1 MRILTWN
8 INGIRTIPQYHPW
21 NTLKKQEAILDH
33 LDADIICFQ
42 EMKTSRQNLSK
53 DIATPES
60 YTAFFSFPAKK
71 TGYSGVATYTRIIPQ
86 KAEEGLTGLLDIK
99 PPLAHEERISPIA
112 SYPCHSPVEA
122 EGDGDGELDLKDLD
136 SEGRALVLDFG
147 MFVLI
152 NVYCPNDGTDAED
165 RIKYKMDFHR
175 LLSERVKRLVELE
188 KREVIVV
195 GDLNAC
201 ASLIDHCEGEI
212 VLKKLKLKG
221 AGDAA
226 VAEETFWAEKEG
238 RHWLREWLIEGGGSM
253 VDVVRRQWPDRKGM
267 FTCWN
272 TKISAR
278 ASNYGTRIDYILITP
293 GLLPWVKAA
302 DIQPHVKGSDHCPVM
317 LDLYD
322 QLPGTEEPCQFQ
334 RMLGT
339 NAVEVPRLSSKYWD
353 EFSGKQRS
361 IDTFFGQN
369 APTRK
374 FASDTQPA
382 SPISLSPSP
391 TPSSQLSSQASSS
404 KSIGKLQL
412 SQPVPVKRKQS
423 QLQVSSSCKKAKLD
437 PEGQTKL
444 SSFFSKPKEP
454 AKPMTVQDDDDDMED
469 EDYRLAV
476 KLSLSVDAKTT
487 SSSSSKSRS
496 AWKALL
502 APIQPPHCLVHNE
515 PAKELTVTKPGTNKG
530 KNFFIC
536 SRPVGPGYDKGRVER
551 DREDVDPRY
560 KCNFF
565 KWSSEVK
572 REALRKET

>member
-21 NTLKKQEAILDH
+21 NTLKTQEAILDH

-53 DIATPES
+53 DIATPEP

-71 TGYSGVATYTRIIPQ
+71 TGYSGVAIYTRIVPC

-99 PPLAHEERISPIA
+99 PPLTHEERISPPA

-122 EGDGDGELDLKDLD
+122 EGDNELDLKDLD
-136 SEGRALVLDFG
+136 SEGRTLVLDFG

-175 LLSERVKRLVELE
+175 LLSERSEQ
-188 KREVIVV
+188 REVIVV

-212 VLKKLKLKG
+212 MLKKLKIKG
-221 AGDAA
+221 GGDMA
-226 VAEETFWAEKEG
+226 VAEEAFWAEKEG
-238 RHWLREWLIEGGGSM
+238 RNWLREWLAEGGGPM

-278 ASNYGTRIDYILITP
+278 ASNYGTRIDYILVTP
-293 GLLPWVKAA
+293 GLLPWVKTA

-322 QLPGTEEPCQFQ
+322 ELPDSEGPRLLQH
-334 RMLGT
+334 MLTT
-339 NAVEVPRLSSKYWD
+339 NAVQVPRLSSKYWD

-361 IDTFFGQN
+361 LDTFFGQK

-374 FASDTQPA
+374 TAGSTQPS
-382 SPISLSPSP
+382 SPLSLSPSP
-391 TPSSQLSSQASSS
+391 PPSSQLSSQASSS
-404 KSIGKLQL
+404 KSIG
-412 SQPVPVKRKQS
+412 SQPIPVKRKQTQS
-423 QLQVSSSCKKAKLD
+423 QVSSSSKKAKPD

-454 AKPMTVQDDDDDMED
+454 TKPIVVQDSDDDNIDD

-476 KLSLSVDAKTT
+476 RLSLSADTKTA
-487 SSSSSKSRS
+487 SPSSSKSHN

-502 APIQPPHCLVHNE
+502 APIQPPRCLVHNE
-515 PAKELTVTKPGTNKG
+515 PTKELTVTKPGANKG

-536 SRPVGPGYDKGRVER
+536 SRPVGPGYDKGKAER

-572 REALRKET
+572 REALRKEV